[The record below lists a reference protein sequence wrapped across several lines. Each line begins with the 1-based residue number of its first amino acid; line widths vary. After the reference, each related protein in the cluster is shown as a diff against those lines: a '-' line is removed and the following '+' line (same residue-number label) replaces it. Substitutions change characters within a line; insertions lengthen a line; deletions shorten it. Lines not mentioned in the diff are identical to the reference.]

1 MPIMR
6 NPFRKQDENVK
17 PATND
22 QRLQGTATAPKEID
36 ISAKEK
42 EPVEYK
48 LSEINDSGVYLPPSP
63 PAEKRRPFWATTS
76 SSRST
81 TSSRSNNH
89 RSLLNE

>member
-1 MPIMR
+1 MR

-22 QRLQGTATAPKEID
+22 QRPQDTTTTPKEID

-81 TSSRSNNH
+81 TS
-89 RSLLNE
+89 

>member
-36 ISAKEK
+36 IGAKEK

-48 LSEINDSGVYLPPSP
+48 LSGKPMPSIPCDTMRHTPPLPLPPNSNQS
-63 PAEKRRPFWATTS
+63 RHTS
-76 SSRST
+76 DQYKPY
-81 TSSRSNNH
+81 
-89 RSLLNE
+89 